1 MTYDNPEILKEFA
14 ERFHIDYP
22 LLADPQSEIIGRFG
36 LIDPDNS
43 PANLLEDSKT
53 GMALP
58 GFFYVTRDGT
68 IKEKYFGEK
77 YYDRFT
83 ANNILAKLF
92 PELMEVSDTHASD
105 AHVRVDLKQ
114 SDREVVIGSR
124 VTLAATI
131 HLAHGV
137 HVYAPG
143 ATGYKPVQ
151 LTLESEGLPLK
162 DAVYPPSQL
171 FTFVPLHETVP
182 VYTGTFEIRQDV
194 LVLLDQKLRQE
205 YMKFEGGRASGTL
218 VPIHGQLNYQA
229 CTDKVC
235 YPPAALHLEWML
247 RVHQM
252 DNNRSPEAIR
262 DHRQK

>member
-14 ERFHIDYP
+14 QRFHITYP
-22 LLADPQSEIIGRFG
+22 LLADPQSEVIGRFG

-53 GMALP
+53 GLAYP
-58 GFFYVTRDGT
+58 GFFFVAPDGT

-83 ANNILAKLF
+83 ANNVLVKLF
-92 PELMEVSDTHASD
+92 PELLEVSATHAAD
-105 AHVRVDLKQ
+105 AHIRVDLKQ
-114 SDREVVIGSR
+114 SDRNAVIGSR
-124 VTLAATI
+124 VTLAATV
-131 HLAHGV
+131 HLPEGV

-143 ATGYKPVQ
+143 VKGYKPVQ
-151 LTLESEGLPLK
+151 LTLQTEGLPLK
-162 DAVYPPSQL
+162 DSFYPPSHPL
-171 FTFVPLHETVP
+171 TFGELDETVP
-182 VYTGTFEIRQDV
+182 VYTGAFDIRQDV
-194 LVLLDQKLRQE
+194 LVLLDKNLRQE
-205 YMKFEGGRASGTL
+205 YMRFEGGRDSGTF
-218 VPIHGQLNYQA
+218 VPIHGLLSYQA

-235 YPPAALHLEWML
+235 YPPATLALEWMV

-252 DNNRSPEAIR
+252 DNERSPEGIR